1 MKKSH
6 IIAIIIVAVG
16 IGIITSFMANAST
29 YGNFTEAFDNLEK
42 KYTIVGHLN
51 REMPVTSQPNQTEFY
66 MTDKEGVER
75 KVILNQTKPRE
86 FDQSESLVL
95 TGHAADDGVFYA
107 HDILLKCPSKYNDK
121 STISE

>member
-6 IIAIIIVAVG
+6 IIAIIVVAIG

-29 YGNFTEAFDNLEK
+29 YGNFTEAFTNLEK
-42 KYTIVGHLN
+42 KYTVVGYLN
-51 REMPVTSQPNQTEFY
+51 REKPVNSLPNETAFY

-95 TGHAADDGVFYA
+95 TGVAADDGIFYA

-121 STISE
+121 STLGE